1 MSLIGV
7 GFEDEKGKIIDL
19 FSEYYTTSS
28 GNTSKLF
35 GYTFPHSDK
44 VLSMSHLY

>member
-1 MSLIGV
+1 MGV
-7 GFEDEKGKIIDL
+7 GLEEEKGTIIDI
-19 FSEYYTTSS
+19 FSEYFTTSS